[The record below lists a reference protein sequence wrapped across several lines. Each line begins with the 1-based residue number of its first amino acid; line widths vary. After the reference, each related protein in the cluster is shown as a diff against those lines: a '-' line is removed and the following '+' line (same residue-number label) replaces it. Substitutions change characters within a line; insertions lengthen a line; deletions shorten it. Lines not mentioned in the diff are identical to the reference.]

1 MCSMHRYIYIYLREM
16 SAQTKDT
23 VAPVK
28 VELEEFIASSKR
40 NVSRVSKR
48 LDNYLRDSNEKNI
61 HDMRTS
67 VRRME
72 SSYRTLPRKMRK
84 KNRIKRYVSRCKDLF
99 RLNSEIRD
107 YDIITQKIQ
116 QYEQGQNDGV
126 ENYKKRLASRREAKL
141 QQARALALEVR
152 EMGVPNLTRSNLSNK
167 KLTKR
172 YNKIVSKFA
181 NKIMMNLPIV
191 VTDANKLKELHEMRK
206 DCKKLRYLLELLP
219 IDSSSNKG
227 NVSLLLQQLE
237 KMQDI
242 LGEIHDCDAVISY
255 LKRQAKSN
263 QLHGITD
270 KIIEERNKKYQE
282 FRTYYKAI
290 DISNNHNHSLLL
302 NICRIR

>member
-1 MCSMHRYIYIYLREM
+1 
-16 SAQTKDT
+16 
-23 VAPVK
+23 
-28 VELEEFIASSKR
+28 
-40 NVSRVSKR
+40 
-48 LDNYLRDSNEKNI
+48 
-61 HDMRTS
+61 
-67 VRRME
+67 
-72 SSYRTLPRKMRK
+72 
-84 KNRIKRYVSRCKDLF
+84 
-99 RLNSEIRD
+99 
-107 YDIITQKIQ
+107 
-116 QYEQGQNDGV
+116 
-126 ENYKKRLASRREAKL
+126 
-141 QQARALALEVR
+141 
-152 EMGVPNLTRSNLSNK
+152 MGVPNLTRSNLSNK

>member
-1 MCSMHRYIYIYLREM
+1 MCSMHRYIYLREM

-28 VELEEFIASSKR
+28 VELKEFIASSKR

-152 EMGVPNLTRSNLSNK
+152 EMGVPNFTRSNLSNK

-191 VTDANKLKELHEMRK
+191 VTNANKLKELHEMRK

-227 NVSLLLQQLE
+227 NVSLLLQQLK

-282 FRTYYKAI
+282 FRTYYKAT
-290 DISNNHNHSLLL
+290 DISNNQNHSLLL
-302 NICRIR
+302 NICRIT

>member
-1 MCSMHRYIYIYLREM
+1 MHRYIYLREM

-28 VELEEFIASSKR
+28 VELKEFIASSKR

-242 LGEIHDCDAVISY
+242 LGEIHDCDAVIYY

-282 FRTYYKAI
+282 FRTYYKAT
-290 DISNNHNHSLLL
+290 DISNNQNHSLLL
-302 NICRIR
+302 NICRIT

>member
-1 MCSMHRYIYIYLREM
+1 MCSMHRYIYLREM

-28 VELEEFIASSKR
+28 VELKEFIASSKR

-152 EMGVPNLTRSNLSNK
+152 EMGVPNFTRSNLSNK

-191 VTDANKLKELHEMRK
+191 VTDANKLKELHEMRI

-227 NVSLLLQQLE
+227 NVSLLLQQLK

-282 FRTYYKAI
+282 FRTYYKAT
-290 DISNNHNHSLLL
+290 DISNNQNHSLLL
-302 NICRIR
+302 NICRIT

>member
-1 MCSMHRYIYIYLREM
+1 M

>member
-1 MCSMHRYIYIYLREM
+1 MCSMHRYIYLREM

-28 VELEEFIASSKR
+28 VELKEFIASSKR

-141 QQARALALEVR
+141 REARALALEVR
-152 EMGVPNLTRSNLSNK
+152 EMDVPNFTRSNLSNK

-191 VTDANKLKELHEMRK
+191 VTDANKLKELHEMRI

-227 NVSLLLQQLE
+227 NVSLLLQQLK

-282 FRTYYKAI
+282 FRTYYKAT
-290 DISNNHNHSLLL
+290 DISNNQNHSLLL
-302 NICRIR
+302 NICRIT

>member
-1 MCSMHRYIYIYLREM
+1 M
-16 SAQTKDT
+16 SAQTKET
-23 VAPVK
+23 VTPVK
-28 VELEEFIASSKR
+28 VELKEFIASSKR

-116 QYEQGQNDGV
+116 QYEQGQNDGI

-152 EMGVPNLTRSNLSNK
+152 EMGVPNFTRSNLSNK

-191 VTDANKLKELHEMRK
+191 VTDANKLKELHEMRI

-227 NVSLLLQQLE
+227 NVSLLLQQLK

-255 LKRQAKSN
+255 LKRQVKSN

-282 FRTYYKAI
+282 FRTYYKAT
-290 DISNNHNHSLLL
+290 DISNNQNHSLLL
-302 NICRIR
+302 NICRIT

>member
-1 MCSMHRYIYIYLREM
+1 M

-28 VELEEFIASSKR
+28 VELKEFIASSKR

-116 QYEQGQNDGV
+116 QYEQGQNDGI

-152 EMGVPNLTRSNLSNK
+152 EMGVPNFTRSNLSNK

-191 VTDANKLKELHEMRK
+191 VTDANKLKELHEMRI

-227 NVSLLLQQLE
+227 NVSLLLQQLK

-255 LKRQAKSN
+255 LKRQVKSN

-282 FRTYYKAI
+282 FRTYYKAT
-290 DISNNHNHSLLL
+290 DISNNQNHSLLL
-302 NICRIR
+302 NICRIT